1 MEQIQTCLSRSR
13 PAPIDC
19 SRLIPQTHL
28 QYRAQE
34 LLSCSLSEN
43 TKKLYMTA
51 VHQFNLF
58 CHAYERN
65 QTWPPNPNDLFHFV
79 AYLSFKQFSSST
91 VKAYIAGISY
101 FCRIR
106 GFLDTTKSF
115 ILQKVLVGF
124 SRMNTRVDNRKPITI
139 SILQGLISILPQVCL
154 SNYESILFSALFCTA
169 FFGYFRIGEL
179 VQDSK
184 VKPGH
189 AIQVGDVRLSTSNSV
204 IITLRHSKTDQE
216 GKGATISLVPA
227 RPICPIQH
235 LNKYATLRPNSPGA
249 FFIHLSGYPV
259 TRYQA
264 ESVFNKAIRMLGLD
278 TKMYKTHSFRIGAAS
293 NAWASGMSQMDIAGN
308 WALEISL
315 HV

>member
-1 MEQIQTCLSRSR
+1 
-13 PAPIDC
+13 
-19 SRLIPQTHL
+19 
-28 QYRAQE
+28 
-34 LLSCSLSEN
+34 
-43 TKKLYMTA
+43 MTA

-65 QTWPPNPNDLFHFV
+65 QTWPPNPNDLIHFV

-216 GKGATISLVPA
+216 GKGATITLVPA
-227 RPICPIQH
+227 SPICPIQH

-264 ESVFNKAIRMLGLD
+264 ESVFNKH
-278 TKMYKTHSFRIGAAS
+278 Y
-293 NAWASGMSQMDIAGN
+293 
-308 WALEISL
+308 
-315 HV
+315 

>member
-1 MEQIQTCLSRSR
+1 
-13 PAPIDC
+13 
-19 SRLIPQTHL
+19 
-28 QYRAQE
+28 
-34 LLSCSLSEN
+34 
-43 TKKLYMTA
+43 MTA

-65 QTWPPNPNDLFHFV
+65 QTWPPNPNDLIHFV

-216 GKGATISLVPA
+216 GKGAT
-227 RPICPIQH
+227 
-235 LNKYATLRPNSPGA
+235 RPNSPGA

-308 WALEISL
+308 GRWKSRCMYRYIRS
-315 HV
+315 